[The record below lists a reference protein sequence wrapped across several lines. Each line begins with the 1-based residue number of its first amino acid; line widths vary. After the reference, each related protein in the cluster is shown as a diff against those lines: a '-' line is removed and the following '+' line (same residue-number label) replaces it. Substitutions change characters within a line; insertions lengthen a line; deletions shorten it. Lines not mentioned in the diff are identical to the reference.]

1 MRIHP
6 LLATLSTADA
16 EVVFLRFREDLTQ
29 DAIAQRVGV
38 SQMHVSRVLYRSIA
52 RLRDAV
58 DMSAAV
64 SAAELD
70 GKH

>member
-1 MRIHP
+1 M
-6 LLATLSTADA
+6 
-16 EVVFLRFREDLTQ
+16 FLRFREDLTQ
-29 DAIAQRVGV
+29 DAIGQRVGV

-52 RLRDAV
+52 RLRDAA
-58 DMSAAV
+58 DMRAGV